1 MQNRTLSQYCP
12 TDSAMVKEQKRIEK
26 ELADFENSLYGKD
39 LVEETDSVSAVSGTK
54 IVKAN
59 SKKKGRD
66 NTVTV
71 RSKSSS
77 SSKAKSSSGKSQSV
91 SKREAAAPKASVR
104 RQRR

>member
-1 MQNRTLSQYCP
+1 
-12 TDSAMVKEQKRIEK
+12 MVKEQKRIEK

-39 LVEETDSVSAVSGTK
+39 LVEETDSVSAASGTK
-54 IVKAN
+54 IVKVN

-104 RQRR
+104 TTTDVEQK